1 MEVITSSSVLRE
13 RIENLRKSAEFV
25 CLDTEF
31 VREKTYYPTLGLV
44 QVAANIKGGDT
55 VFAIDPVDNN
65 IDMEP
70 LKTLLLDENIIKV
83 FHACSQ
89 DLEIFYNIFSITPK
103 NLFDTQV
110 GAKMLGF
117 GESISYGRL
126 AEDYLRK
133 RLDKSHRYT
142 DWTKRPLEPEQIEY
156 AAYDVIYLKDIFNLM
171 RKELIKKGRYD
182 WACEES
188 AKCLDESIY
197 RVDIEEVWKKLKVK
211 SNDRQ
216 YLAIIKSLARW
227 REVTAQNLNKP
238 RPWILK
244 DDAIQE
250 IAAVK
255 PKKPE
260 DLRGLRFFK
269 YDERLVS
276 DIIGVVDYGLNE
288 ETPPKVEMSKALPD
302 SATAVLALLRI
313 ILKSQSYQ
321 HNIAPSVIADIE
333 DLEKIAMGNY
343 KDTRAMQGWRYEVFG
358 KFAEKLREGKL
369 AITANEGNIVLIEPS
384 YE

>member
-1 MEVITSSSVLRE
+1 MEVVTSSSVLKE
-13 RIENLRKSAEFV
+13 RIETIRNSAEFV

-44 QVAANIKGGDT
+44 QVAANIEGGET
-55 VFAIDPVDNN
+55 VFAIDPIDNN
-65 IDMEP
+65 IDLTP
-70 LKTLLLDENIIKV
+70 LKDLMQDEKVIKV
-83 FHACSQ
+83 FHACGQ
-89 DLEIFYNIFSITPK
+89 DLEIFYNLFDATPK

-126 AEDYLRK
+126 AEDYLKK

-142 DWTKRPLEPEQIEY
+142 DWTRRPLEPEQIEY
-156 AAYDVIYLKDIFNLM
+156 AAYDVIYLKDIFILM
-171 RKELIKKGRYD
+171 RKELLKKDRYS

-188 AKCLDESIY
+188 TKLLDEGIY
-197 RVDIEEVWKKLKVK
+197 KVDVEEVWKKLKVR

-216 YLAIIKSLARW
+216 YLAVIKSLARW
-227 REVTAQNLNKP
+227 REVTAQNQNRP

-244 DDAIQE
+244 DDAILE

-269 YDERLVS
+269 YDERLVN
-276 DIIGVVDYGLNE
+276 DILGVVDFGLNE
-288 ETPPKVEMSKALPD
+288 EKPPKIEASKKMPESAL
-302 SATAVLALLRI
+302 AILALLKI
-313 ILKSQSYQ
+313 ILKSQSYK
-321 HNIAPSVIADIE
+321 HNIAPSVIADND
-333 DLEKIAMGNY
+333 DLDMLALGNY
-343 KDTRAMQGWRYEVFG
+343 KGTRSMQGWRYEVFG
-358 KFAEKLREGKL
+358 KFAEKLRDGKL
-369 AITANEGNIVLIEPS
+369 AITANKGDIILIEPS

>member
-1 MEVITSSSVLRE
+1 MELITSSSKLKERVETLR
-13 RIENLRKSAEFV
+13 RSAEFV

-44 QVAANIKGGDT
+44 QVAANIEGGDM

-65 IDMEP
+65 IDLQP
-70 LKTLLLDENIIKV
+70 LKELLLDEKIIKI

-89 DLEIFYNIFSITPK
+89 DLEIFYNLFALTPK

-126 AEDYLRK
+126 VEDYLHK
-133 RLDKSHRYT
+133 RIDKSHRYT
-142 DWTKRPLEPEQIEY
+142 DWTRRPLEPEQLEY
-156 AAYDVIYLKDIFNLM
+156 AALDVVYLKDIFILM

-188 AKCLDESIY
+188 FKLLDESIY
-197 RVDIEEVWKKLKVK
+197 RIDIEEVWRKLKVK

-227 REVTAQNLNKP
+227 REVTAQNSNRP

-255 PKKPE
+255 PKKPD

-276 DIIGVVDYGLNE
+276 DILGVVDYGMTKE
-288 ETPPKVEMSKALPD
+288 PPPKIEAARPLND
-302 SATAVLALLRI
+302 TAAAVLALLKI
-313 ILKSQSYQ
+313 ILKSQSIK
-321 HNIAPSVIADIE
+321 HNIAPSVIADSD
-333 DLEKIAMGNY
+333 DLEKIAIGNY
-343 KDTRAMQGWRYEVFG
+343 RDTRAMQGWRLEVFG
-358 KFAEKLREGKL
+358 QYAQKLREGKL
-369 AITANEGNIVLIEPS
+369 AITANEGNIILIEPA

>member
-1 MEVITSSSVLRE
+1 MEVVTSSAILRE
-13 RIENLRKSAEFV
+13 RIDNLRKSAEFV

-44 QVAANIKGGDT
+44 QVAANITGGDM
-55 VFAIDPVDNN
+55 VFAIDPVDSD
-65 IDMEP
+65 IDMTP
-70 LKTLLLDENIIKV
+70 LKELLLDEKIIKV
-83 FHACSQ
+83 FHACGQ
-89 DLEIFYNIFSITPK
+89 DLEIFYNIFSITPI

-126 AEDYLRK
+126 AEDYLNK

-142 DWTKRPLEPEQIEY
+142 DWTKRPLEPEQLEY
-156 AAYDVIYLKDIFNLM
+156 AAYDVIYLKDIFILM
-171 RKELIKKGRYD
+171 RKELIKKERYG

-188 AKCLDESIY
+188 TKLLDESIY

-211 SNDRQ
+211 SNDKQ

-227 REVTAQNLNKP
+227 REVTAQNSNRP

-269 YDERLVS
+269 YDERLVAA
-276 DIIGVVDYGLNE
+276 IIGVVDHGMTQE
-288 ETPPKVEMSKALPD
+288 PAPKVELSKALPD

-313 ILKSQSYQ
+313 ILKAQSFKN
-321 HNIAPSVIADIE
+321 NIAPSVIADLE
-333 DLEKIAMGNY
+333 DLEKIAMGKY

-358 KFAEKLREGKL
+358 KYAQKLREGKL
-369 AITANEGNIVLIEPS
+369 AITANEGNIILIEPA